1 MYSELLRTYS
11 ILTQSLCYLLYFP
24 RLPLS
29 ICLKVVDV
37 LIRIIDRTNQIPELT
52 PPVKPIPRN
61 PYAEEM
67 MREGVIQTLSYL
79 CRELDS
85 ATLAEQS
92 EILYTAIA
100 TTCPQSSQQNNMASA
115 FGLTQYGI
123 QLPGPNVRR
132 IVHGYEDGDVRFIEN
147 AINNIQL

>member
-1 MYSELLRTYS
+1 M
-11 ILTQSLCYLLYFP
+11 
-24 RLPLS
+24 
-29 ICLKVVDV
+29 CLKVVDV
-37 LIRIIDRTNQIPELT
+37 LIRVIDRTNQIAELT

-67 MREGVIQTLSYL
+67 MREGVIQSLSYL
-79 CRELDS
+79 TRELDS
-85 ATLAEQS
+85 SELAEQS

-100 TTCPQSSQQNNMASA
+100 TSCPSNNGGGMANA
-115 FGLTQYGI
+115 FGLSQYGI
-123 QLPGPNVRR
+123 HLPGPNVRR